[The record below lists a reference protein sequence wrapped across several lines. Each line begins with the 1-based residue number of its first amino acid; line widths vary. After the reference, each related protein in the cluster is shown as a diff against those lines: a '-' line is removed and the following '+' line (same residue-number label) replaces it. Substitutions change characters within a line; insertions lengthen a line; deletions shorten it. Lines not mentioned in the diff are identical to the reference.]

1 MTRMVRSVFIPGGVF
16 FNHEIRETHE
26 KNGVRGSGAVGS
38 CFFWGPGGGHVE
50 KTVRAALMKHN
61 CHWWWDIG
69 VLKQNA
75 GAVPK
80 HGHVDIQSLQ
90 H

>member
-1 MTRMVRSVFIPGGVF
+1 MARRTQIGG
-16 FNHEIRETHE
+16 
-26 KNGVRGSGAVGS
+26 GCVRGVWGRLTTKYTKYTKKRAGGWGWL
-38 CFFWGPGGGHVE
+38 FFWGPGGGHVD
-50 KTVRAALMKHN
+50 KTVRAALMERD
-61 CHWWWDIG
+61 CHWWWGIG
-69 VLKQNA
+69 VLKQSA